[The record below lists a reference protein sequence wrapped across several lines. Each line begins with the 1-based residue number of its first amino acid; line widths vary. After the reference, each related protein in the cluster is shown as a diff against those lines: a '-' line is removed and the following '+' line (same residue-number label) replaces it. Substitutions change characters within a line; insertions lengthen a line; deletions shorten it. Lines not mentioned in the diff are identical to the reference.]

1 VLPTNEDVTEG
12 RTLAELQGMT
22 EELGG
27 AIAEL
32 AAGEAACGNLEAAR
46 VLLEGLLVTNPR
58 DALAWAL
65 LAQVERWRGEPATAL
80 LAAEAARTLDP
91 EDPQVRLARAEVLLA
106 LAEGD
111 GEARHELEQLRGE
124 GSEVGRRAASL
135 LRALGS

>member
-1 VLPTNEDVTEG
+1 MIPTIDELVAG
-12 RTLAELQGMT
+12 RTLAEIQGFT
-22 EELGG
+22 EELG
-27 AIAEL
+27 AAVASL
-32 AAGEAACGNLEAAR
+32 ASREAGCGDLEVAR
-46 VLLEGLLVTNPR
+46 GILEGLVVTNPR

-80 LAAEAARTLDP
+80 LAAEAARSLDP

-106 LAEGD
+106 VAEGN